1 MVIYTSTPGRPF
13 RLPSV
18 YRLLT
23 LLTLICGLAVIGFSQ
38 KTRADDYFNPAL
50 LDVDNPQ
57 QEKTDLSIYEKGP
70 GQAPGKYQVAIY
82 INNNKID
89 TRDVTFTLQKAASG
103 ETSLQP
109 CFSLDE
115 LKSLGIKT
123 KSFPGLAGAGK
134 CANLHAI
141 PAASATFRV
150 SNQQLLLSIPQSALG
165 QVPRGYIDPKEFDE
179 GITAGI
185 LNYSATAS
193 QTQARQPGMQDS
205 SSQYVN
211 LRPGLNIG
219 AWRIRNYST
228 WNRSTT
234 GHEEQQKFSSVYTYA
249 QRDIVAMKSDVTLGQ
264 SSSPADVFDSVPYT
278 GVQLNSD
285 SDMLPDSERGYAPII
300 RGTAHSN
307 AQVVV
312 RQNGYVIYQNTV
324 APGAFEIND
333 LYPTGS
339 SGDLQVTVK
348 ETDGSERHFVV
359 PYASVPVLQR
369 EKHLKYSAT
378 AGRYRSYDK
387 DVEKTPFA
395 QGSAIY
401 GLPYGFTAY
410 GGMQQSSHYHS
421 AALGTGKNFGD
432 LGAFSIDVTR
442 AKALLKKQKASKGQ
456 SWRLRYSK
464 DFAGTGTNFSLAG
477 YRYNSKGFY
486 TLEDTMESYTHASD
500 WSAPQQ
506 RRARTEATIDQTL
519 GEGWGSVTLSLVK
532 ETYWTQSQDMT
543 SMSVSYNNSWKGI
556 TYSLSYSL
564 NKNTNDSDENGESVS
579 NDNLFALS
587 VSVPLD
593 RWMHNTWATYNMNN
607 SKDGTV
613 QNLGVNGTALEEN
626 NLNWNVQE
634 GLDSSGNGN
643 STSMNADY
651 KATYGE
657 LSGGLS
663 QDKNQRTA
671 NVGLQGGVIA
681 HANGITLSQPLGETI
696 ALVKAPGTHGTH
708 IANQTGVETD
718 FRGYTVVPF
727 VTAYRHNT
735 IELDTETLPDDAD
748 VTHAAQIVTPT
759 RGAVVRATFNT
770 RVGNRVLMTLT
781 HGGKPLPFGATVTT
795 EDKDSEF
802 IVGVDAQTYLSGLP
816 RRGKLDVSWGQD
828 ASEHCVA
835 NYVLTDEKNKTNI
848 INAAAQCH

>member
-1 MVIYTSTPGRPF
+1 MITYSSTPR
-13 RLPSV
+13 RQLPSV
-18 YRLLT
+18 YRMLT
-23 LLTLICGLAVIGFSQ
+23 LLTLLCGLAGVCFSQ
-38 KTRADDYFNPAL
+38 QTRADDYFNPAL

-57 QEKTDLSIYEKGP
+57 QGKTDLSIYEKGP
-70 GQAPGKYQVAIY
+70 GQAPGKYQVTIF

-89 TRDVTFTLQKAASG
+89 TRDVTFTLQKQASG
-103 ETSLQP
+103 DNSLQP
-109 CFSLDE
+109 CFTLAD

-123 KSFPGLAGAGK
+123 DDYPQLAAKGK
-134 CANLHAI
+134 CANLQAI

-165 QVPRGYIDPKEFDE
+165 QIPRGYIDPTEFDE

-185 LNYSATAS
+185 LNYSASAS
-193 QTQARQPGMQDS
+193 QSHALQQGEQDN

-219 AWRIRNYST
+219 AWRLRNYST
-228 WNRSTT
+228 WNRSTS
-234 GHEEQQKFSSVYTYA
+234 GHDEEQSFNSVYTYA
-249 QRDIVAMKSDVTLGQ
+249 QRDIVALKSDLTVGQ

-278 GVQLNSD
+278 GAQLNSD
-285 SDMLPDSERGYAPII
+285 SDMLPDSEKGYAPII

-307 AQVVV
+307 ALVVV

-359 PYASVPVLQR
+359 PYASLPVLQR
-369 EKHLKYSAT
+369 EKHLKYSVT

-387 DVEKTPFA
+387 DVEQTPFA
-395 QGSAIY
+395 QGSVIY

-410 GGMQQSSHYHS
+410 GGVQQSSHYQS
-421 AALGTGKNFGD
+421 QALGTGKNFGD

-442 AKALLKKQKASKGQ
+442 AKALLKKQQASKGQ

-486 TLEDTMESYTHASD
+486 TLEDTMESYTRADD

-506 RRARTEATIDQTL
+506 RRARTEATVDQTL
-519 GEGWGSVTLSLVK
+519 GDGWGSFTLSLVK
-532 ETYWTQSQDMT
+532 ETYWNQGQDMT
-543 SMSVSYNNSWKGI
+543 SMSISYNNSWKGI
-556 TYSLSYSL
+556 TYSMSYSL
-564 NKNTNDSDENGESVS
+564 NKNTNSSDDEGESIG

-593 RWMHNTWATYNMNN
+593 RWMSNTWATYNMND
-607 SKDGTV
+607 SKDGATHT
-613 QNLGVNGTALEEN
+613 LGLNGTALAEN

-634 GLDSSGNGN
+634 GYNSSEHAT
-643 STSMNADY
+643 STSLNADY

-657 LSGGLS
+657 VTGGFS
-663 QDKNQRTA
+663 QDKYQRTT
-671 NVGLQGGVIA
+671 NVGLQGGMIA
-681 HANGITLSQPLGETI
+681 HANGLTLSQPLGETI

-735 IELDTETLPDDAD
+735 ISLDTETLPGEAD
-748 VTHAAQIVTPT
+748 VTHASQIVTPT
-759 RGAVVRATFNT
+759 RGAVVRASFNT
-770 RVGNRVLMTLT
+770 RVGRRVLMTLT
-781 HGGKPLPFGATVTT
+781 HNGKPLPFGATVTT
-795 EDKDSEF
+795 EDKDSEY
-802 IVGVDAQTYLSGLP
+802 IVGNDGQTYLSGMP
-816 RRGKLDVSWGQD
+816 DRGKLSVSWGQN
-828 ASEHCVA
+828 ASDRCVA
-835 NYVLTDEKNKTNI
+835 EYALTDEKDNTDI
-848 INAAAQCH
+848 TNAAAQCQ

>member
-1 MVIYTSTPGRPF
+1 MYSHKKPFTCRMSSLLVI
-13 RLPSV
+13 L
-18 YRLLT
+18 
-23 LLTLICGLAVIGFSQ
+23 CGLAIATFAQQVM
-38 KTRADDYFNPAL
+38 ADDYFNPAL
-50 LDVDNPQ
+50 LDIDNPQ
-57 QEKTDLSIYEKGP
+57 QGKTDLSVYEKGP
-70 GQAPGKYQVAIY
+70 GQAPGKYEVAVF

-89 TRDVTFTLQKAASG
+89 TRNVTFTLEKDSQG
-103 ETSLQP
+103 NDTLQP
-109 CFSLDE
+109 CFSMGE

-123 KSFPGLAGAGK
+123 QKFPQLMAKGQ
-134 CANLHAI
+134 CADLGVI
-141 PAASATFRV
+141 PASSAIFHVR
-150 SNQQLLLSIPQSALG
+150 NQQLLLSIPQKALG

-179 GITAGI
+179 GINAGL
-185 LNYSATAS
+185 LNYSVNAS
-193 QTQARQPGMQDS
+193 QSHARQQGEEDS

-211 LRPGLNIG
+211 LRPGLNVG
-219 AWRIRNYST
+219 AWRLRNYST

-234 GHEEQQKFSSVYTYA
+234 GNEEEQKFTSVYTYA
-249 QRDIVAMKSDVTLGQ
+249 QRDIVAMKSDVTVGQ
-264 SSSPADVFDSVPYT
+264 STSPADVFDSVPYT
-278 GVQLNSD
+278 GVELKSD
-285 SDMLPDSERGYAPII
+285 NDMLPDSKKGYAPII

-307 AQVVV
+307 ALVMV

-348 ETDGSERHFVV
+348 ETDGSESHFVV
-359 PYASVPVLQR
+359 PFASVPVLQR
-369 EKHLKYSAT
+369 EKNLRYSVT

-401 GLPYGFTAY
+401 GLPYGYTAY
-410 GGMQQSSHYHS
+410 GGVQQSSHYQS
-421 AALGTGKNFGD
+421 QAIGAGKNMGD

-442 AKALLKKQKASKGQ
+442 ARALLKKQKSSKGQ
-456 SWRLRYSK
+456 SWRIRYSK
-464 DFAGTGTNFSLAG
+464 DFAGSGTNFTLAG

-486 TLEDTMESYTHASD
+486 TLDDTMESYTRADD

-506 RRARTEATIDQTL
+506 RRARTEATVDQTL
-519 GEGWGSVTLSLVK
+519 PEGWGSVTLSMVK
-532 ETYWTQSQDMT
+532 ETYWSQSQDMT
-543 SMSVSYNNSWKGI
+543 SLSVSYNNSWHGVS
-556 TYSLSYSL
+556 YSLSYSM
-564 NKNTNDSDENGESVS
+564 NKNTHDSDEDGNEVT
-579 NDNLFALS
+579 NDNQFSLS

-593 RWMHNTWATYNMNN
+593 RWMHNTWATYNLNN
-607 SKDGTV
+607 TKDGTT
-613 QNLGVNGTALEEN
+613 QNIGLNGTALKED
-626 NLNWNVQE
+626 NLNWNIQE
-634 GLDSSGNGN
+634 GLSSTGSGN
-643 STSMNADY
+643 STSINADY

-657 LSGGLS
+657 VSAGVS
-663 QDKNQRTA
+663 QDKYQQTL
-671 NVGLQGGVIA
+671 NVGLQGGVVA

-708 IANQTGVETD
+708 ITNQTGVETD

-735 IELDTETLPDDAD
+735 IALDTETLPDDAD

-759 RGAVVRATFNT
+759 RGAVVRASFTT

-781 HGGKPLPFGATVTT
+781 QNGKPLPFGATVTT
-795 EDKDSEF
+795 GDKDSEF
-802 IVGVDAQTYLSGLP
+802 IVGNDGQTYLSGLP
-816 RRGKLDVSWGQD
+816 QQGHLIVSWGQE

-835 NYVLTDEKNKTNI
+835 DYALTDEKEKTSI

>member
-1 MVIYTSTPGRPF
+1 MYTSKKPLSCRF
-13 RLPSV
+13 MA
-18 YRLLT
+18 LLVI
-23 LLTLICGLAVIGFSQ
+23 LCGLAAACFASQ
-38 KTRADDYFNPAL
+38 TWADDYFNPAL

-57 QEKTDLSIYEKGP
+57 QGKTDLSVYEKGP
-70 GQAPGKYQVAIY
+70 GQAPGNYQVSIF
-82 INNNKID
+82 IDNNKID
-89 TRDVTFTLQKAASG
+89 TRDVTFTLRQERDG
-103 ETSLQP
+103 QNTLQP
-109 CFSLDE
+109 CFTLDD

-123 KSFPGLAGAGK
+123 DAYPKLMAQGK
-134 CANLHAI
+134 CADLRAI

-150 SNQQLLLSIPQSALG
+150 SHQQLLLSIPQSALG

-193 QTQARQPGMQDS
+193 QSHARRPGEDDN

-211 LRPGLNIG
+211 LRPGVNIG
-219 AWRIRNYST
+219 AWRLRNYST

-234 GHEEQQKFSSVYTYA
+234 GNEEQQKFSSVYTYA
-249 QRDIVAMKSDVTLGQ
+249 QRNIVAMKSDLTVGQ

-278 GVQLNSD
+278 GMQMNSD
-285 SDMLPDSERGYAPII
+285 SDMLPDSQRGYAPII

-307 AQVVV
+307 ALVMV

-348 ETDGSERHFVV
+348 ETDGSESHFVV

-369 EKHLKYSAT
+369 EKNLRYSVT

-387 DVEKTPFA
+387 HVEKTPFA

-410 GGMQQSSHYHS
+410 GGAQQSNHYHS
-421 AALGTGKNFGD
+421 QALGVGKNFGD
-432 LGAFSIDVTR
+432 LGAFSVDVTR
-442 AKALLKKQKASKGQ
+442 AKALLKKQQASKGQ
-456 SWRLRYSK
+456 SWRVRYSK
-464 DFAGTGTNFSLAG
+464 DFAGSGTNFSLAG

-486 TLEDTMESYTHASD
+486 TLEDTMESYTNADD

-506 RRARTEATIDQTL
+506 RRARTEATVDQTL
-519 GEGWGSVTLSLVK
+519 PEGWGAVTLSLVK
-532 ETYWTQSQDMT
+532 ETYWSQSQDMT
-543 SMSVSYNNSWKGI
+543 SMSVSYNNSWHDI
-556 TYSLSYSL
+556 SYSLSYSM
-564 NKNTNDSDENGESVS
+564 NKNTNDSDEHGDSVT
-579 NDNLFALS
+579 NDNEFSLS
-587 VSVPLD
+587 ISVPLD
-593 RWMHNTWATYNMNN
+593 HWMHNTWATYNLNN
-607 SKDGTV
+607 SKDGTT
-613 QNLGVNGTALEEN
+613 QNIGLNGTALRDN
-626 NLNWNVQE
+626 NFNWNIQE
-634 GLDSSGNGN
+634 GLSNTGSGS

-651 KATYGE
+651 NGTYGE
-657 LSGGLS
+657 VNGGVS
-663 QDKNQRTA
+663 QDKNQQTL
-671 NVGLQGGVIA
+671 NVGVQGGVVA

-708 IANQTGVETD
+708 ITNQTGVETD

-735 IELDTETLPDDAD
+735 IALDTETLPDDAD
-748 VTHAAQIVTPT
+748 VTHAAQTVTPT
-759 RGAVVRATFNT
+759 RGAVVRASFST
-770 RVGNRVLMTLT
+770 RVGRRVLMTIT
-781 HGGKPLPFGATVTT
+781 ENGKPLPFGATVTT

-802 IVGVDAQTYLSGLP
+802 IVGNDGQTYLSGLP
-816 RRGKLDVSWGQD
+816 QRGQLAVSWGQS

-835 NYVLTDEKNKTNI
+835 QYALTDETDKNSI

>member
-1 MVIYTSTPGRPF
+1 MITYSSTPR
-13 RLPSV
+13 RQLPSV
-18 YRLLT
+18 YRMLT
-23 LLTLICGLAVIGFSQ
+23 LLTLLCGLAAVGFSQ
-38 KTRADDYFNPAL
+38 QTRADDYFNPAL

-57 QEKTDLSIYEKGP
+57 QGKTDLSIYEKGP
-70 GQAPGKYQVAIY
+70 GQAPGKYQVTIF

-89 TRDVTFTLQKAASG
+89 TRDVTFILQKQDNG
-103 ETSLQP
+103 ENSLQP
-109 CFSLDE
+109 CFTLSD

-123 KSFPGLAGAGK
+123 DDYPQLAVKGS
-134 CANLHAI
+134 CADLHAI
-141 PAASATFRV
+141 PAATATFRV

-165 QVPRGYIDPKEFDE
+165 QVPRGYIDPTEFDE

-185 LNYSATAS
+185 LNYSASAS
-193 QTQARQPGMQDS
+193 QSHARQQGMQDN

-211 LRPGLNIG
+211 LRPGLNVG
-219 AWRIRNYST
+219 AWRLRNYST
-228 WNRSTT
+228 WSRSTS
-234 GHEEQQKFSSVYTYA
+234 GHEEEQSFNSVYTYA
-249 QRDIVAMKSDVTLGQ
+249 QRDIVALKSDLTVGQ

-278 GVQLNSD
+278 GAQLNSD
-285 SDMLPDSERGYAPII
+285 NDMLPDSEKGYAPII

-307 AQVVV
+307 ALVVV

-369 EKHLKYSAT
+369 EKHLKYSVT

-410 GGMQQSSHYHS
+410 GGVQQSSHYQS
-421 AALGTGKNFGD
+421 QALGTGKNFGD
-432 LGAFSIDVTR
+432 LGAFSVDVTR
-442 AKALLKKQKASKGQ
+442 AKALLKKQQASKGQ

-464 DFAGTGTNFSLAG
+464 DFAGTGTNFALAG

-486 TLEDTMESYTHASD
+486 TLEDTMESYTRADD

-519 GEGWGSVTLSLVK
+519 GEGWGSFTLSLVK
-532 ETYWTQSQDMT
+532 ETYWNQGQDMT

-556 TYSLSYSL
+556 TYSMSYSL
-564 NKNTNDSDENGESVS
+564 NKNTNSRDDEGDSVS

-593 RWMHNTWATYNMNN
+593 RWMSNTWASYNMNN
-607 SKDGTV
+607 NKDGTTHT
-613 QNLGVNGTALEEN
+613 LGLNGTALEEN

-634 GLDSSGNGN
+634 GYDSSENGT
-643 STSMNADY
+643 STSLNADY

-657 LSGGLS
+657 VSGGFS
-663 QDKNQRTA
+663 QDKYQRTT
-671 NVGLQGGVIA
+671 NVGLQGGMIA
-681 HANGITLSQPLGETI
+681 HANGLTLSQPLGETI
-696 ALVKAPGTHGTH
+696 ALVKAPGASGTH

-735 IELDTETLPDDAD
+735 ISLDTETLPDEAD
-748 VTHAAQIVTPT
+748 VTHASQIVTPT
-759 RGAVVRATFNT
+759 RGAVVRASFNT
-770 RVGNRVLMTLT
+770 RVGHRVLMTLT
-781 HGGKPLPFGATVTT
+781 HNGKPLPFGATVTT
-795 EDKDSEF
+795 EDKDNEF
-802 IVGVDAQTYLSGLP
+802 IVGTDGQTYLSGMP
-816 RRGKLDVSWGQD
+816 DRGKLSVSWGQE
-828 ASEHCVA
+828 ASDHCVA
-835 NYVLTDEKNKTNI
+835 EYTLTDEKEKTDI
-848 INAAAQCH
+848 INAAAQCQ

>member
-1 MVIYTSTPGRPF
+1 MYTHKKPLIRRIPA
-13 RLPSV
+13 
-18 YRLLT
+18 LLAI
-23 LLTLICGLAVIGFSQ
+23 LCGLAAVCFAQ
-38 KTRADDYFNPAL
+38 TVWADDYFNPAL
-50 LDVDNPQ
+50 LDIDNPQ
-57 QEKTDLSIYEKGP
+57 QAKTDLSIYEKGP
-70 GQAPGKYQVAIY
+70 GQAPGEYQVTVF
-82 INNNKID
+82 INNNKVD
-89 TRDVTFTLQKAASG
+89 SRSVRFELHKASQG
-103 ETSLQP
+103 HTSLQP

-115 LKSLGIKT
+115 IKSLGIKANN
-123 KSFPGLAGAGK
+123 FPQLMAKGK
-134 CANLHAI
+134 CADLSAI
-141 PAASATFRV
+141 PAASATFRI

-165 QVPRGYIDPKEFDE
+165 QIPRGYIDPKEFDE
-179 GITAGI
+179 GINAGL

-193 QTQARQPGMQDS
+193 QSHALQPGTEDN

-211 LRPGLNIG
+211 LRPGFNIG
-219 AWRIRNYST
+219 AWRVRNYST

-234 GHEEQQKFSSVYTYA
+234 GQEEQQKFSSVYTYA
-249 QRDIVAMKSDVTLGQ
+249 QRDIVAMKSDITVGQ
-264 SSSPADVFDSVPYT
+264 SSSPSDVFDSVPYT
-278 GVQLNSD
+278 GAQLNSD
-285 SDMLPDSERGYAPII
+285 SDMLPDSEKGYAPII

-307 AQVVV
+307 ALVVV

-339 SGDLQVTVK
+339 SGDLQVMVK

-369 EKHLKYSAT
+369 EKHLKYSVT
-378 AGRYRSYDK
+378 AGRYRSYDN

-410 GGMQQSSHYHS
+410 GGAQQSSHYQS
-421 AALGTGKNFGD
+421 QALGAGKNFGD

-442 AKALLKKQKASKGQ
+442 AKALLKKQKASQGQ
-456 SWRLRYSK
+456 SSRIRYSK
-464 DFAGTGTNFSLAG
+464 DFANTGTNFSLAG

-486 TLEDTMESYTHASD
+486 TMEDTMESYTHADD
-500 WSAPQQ
+500 WSTPQQ

-519 GEGWGSVTLSLVK
+519 GEGWGSFTLSLVK
-532 ETYWTQSQDMT
+532 ETYWSQNQDMT
-543 SMSVSYNNSWKGI
+543 SMSVSYNNSWKGVS
-556 TYSLSYSL
+556 YSLSYSM
-564 NKNTNDSDENGESVS
+564 NKNTDDSDEDGKSVT

-607 SKDGTV
+607 SKDGTT
-613 QNLGVNGTALEEN
+613 QNIGLNGTALQED
-626 NLNWNVQE
+626 NLNWNIQE
-634 GLDSSGNGN
+634 GLSNTGSGS

-657 LSGGLS
+657 VSGGVS
-663 QDKNQRTA
+663 QDKNQRSV
-671 NVGLQGGVIA
+671 NIGLQGGVVA

-696 ALVKAPGTHGTH
+696 ALIKAPGTHGTH
-708 IANQTGVETD
+708 ITSQTGVETD

-727 VTAYRHNT
+727 ITHYRHNT
-735 IELDTETLPDDAD
+735 ISLDTETLPDDAD

-770 RVGNRVLMTLT
+770 RVGRRALLTLT
-781 HGGKPLPFGATVTT
+781 HDGKPLPFGATVTT

-802 IVGVDAQTYLSGLP
+802 IVGNDGQTYLSGLP
-816 RRGKLDVSWGQD
+816 QHGRLAVSWGQD
-828 ASEHCVA
+828 ASERCVA
-835 NYVLTDEKNKTNI
+835 DYALTDEKDKTTI

>member
-1 MVIYTSTPGRPF
+1 MYNQKPF
-13 RLPSV
+13 ILRLFA
-18 YRLLT
+18 LLAIF
-23 LLTLICGLAVIGFSQ
+23 LSLAAACFSAQ
-38 KTRADDYFNPAL
+38 ARADDYFNPAL

-57 QEKTDLSIYEKGP
+57 QAKTDLTVYEKGP
-70 GQAPGKYQVAIY
+70 GQAPGKYQVTLF

-89 TRDVTFTLQKAASG
+89 SRDVTFILKKQRDGQSA
-103 ETSLQP
+103 LQP
-109 CFSLDE
+109 CFSLAD

-123 KSFPGLAGAGK
+123 DTLTRQQGEGQCVDLS
-134 CANLHAI
+134 NI
-141 PAASATFRV
+141 PAASATFKV
-150 SNQQLLLSIPQSALG
+150 SNQQLLLSIPQTFLG
-165 QVPRGYIDPKEFDE
+165 QVPRGYIDPKAFDE
-179 GITAGI
+179 GITAGL

-193 QTQARQPGMQDS
+193 QSHARQAGYQDN

-211 LRPGLNIG
+211 LRPGFNIG
-219 AWRIRNYST
+219 AWRVRNYST
-228 WNRSTT
+228 WNRSTN
-234 GHEEQQKFSSVYTYA
+234 GDEEQQKFSSVYTYA
-249 QRDIVAMKSDVTLGQ
+249 QRDIVAMKSDLTVGQ

-278 GVQLNSD
+278 GAQLNSD
-285 SDMLPDSERGYAPII
+285 SDMLPDSEKGYAPII

-307 AQVVV
+307 ALVVV
-312 RQNGYVIYQNTV
+312 RQNGYVIYQNNV

-369 EKHLKYSAT
+369 EKHLKYTVT

-410 GGMQQSSHYHS
+410 GGVQQSSHYQS
-421 AALGTGKNFGD
+421 QALGTGKNFGD

-442 AKALLKKQKASKGQ
+442 AKALLKKQQASKGQ
-456 SWRLRYSK
+456 SWRVRYSK
-464 DFAGTGTNFSLAG
+464 DFARTGTNFSLAG

-486 TLEDTMESYTHASD
+486 TLEDTMESYTRASD

-506 RRARTEATIDQTL
+506 RRARTEATVDQTL
-519 GEGWGSVTLSLVK
+519 GEGWGSFTLSLVK
-532 ETYWTQSQDMT
+532 ETYWSQSQNMT
-543 SMSVSYNNSWKGI
+543 SLSVSYNNNWHGVS
-556 TYSLSYSL
+556 YSLSYSM
-564 NKNTNDSDENGESVS
+564 NKNTQDSNDDGESVS
-579 NDNLFALS
+579 NDNQFALS

-607 SKDGTV
+607 TKEGTTH
-613 QNLGVNGTALEEN
+613 NMGLNGTALREE
-626 NLNWNVQE
+626 NLNWNIQE
-634 GLDSSGNGN
+634 GLSNTGTGN
-643 STSMNADY
+643 STSLNADY
-651 KATYGE
+651 KGTYGE
-657 LSGGLS
+657 ASAGVS
-663 QDKNQRTA
+663 QDKYQHTL
-671 NVGLQGGVIA
+671 NVGLQGGIVA

-708 IANQTGVETD
+708 ITSQTGVETD

-727 VTAYRHNT
+727 VSAYRHNT
-735 IELDTETLPDDAD
+735 IALDTETLPDDAD

-759 RGAVVRATFNT
+759 RGAVVRASFNT

-781 HGGKPLPFGATVTT
+781 QNGKPLPFGATVTT
-795 EDKDSEF
+795 DDKDSEF
-802 IVGVDAQTYLSGLP
+802 IVGSDGQTYLSGLP
-816 RRGKLDVSWGQD
+816 QHGTLAVSWGQG
-828 ASEHCVA
+828 AGNHCIA
-835 NYVLTDEKNKTNI
+835 EYRLTDEKSKTNI

>member
-1 MVIYTSTPGRPF
+1 MYTHKKPLIRRIPALLVI
-13 RLPSV
+13 L
-18 YRLLT
+18 
-23 LLTLICGLAVIGFSQ
+23 CGLAVMCFAQ
-38 KTRADDYFNPAL
+38 TVWADDYFNPAL
-50 LDVDNPQ
+50 LDIDNPQ
-57 QEKTDLSIYEKGP
+57 QAKTDLSIYEKGP
-70 GQAPGKYQVAIY
+70 GQAPGEYQVTVF
-82 INNNKID
+82 INNNKVD
-89 TRDVTFTLQKAASG
+89 SRSVRFELHKASQG
-103 ETSLQP
+103 HTSLQP

-115 LKSLGIKT
+115 IKSLGIKANN
-123 KSFPGLAGAGK
+123 FPQLMAKGK
-134 CANLHAI
+134 CADLSAI
-141 PAASATFRV
+141 PAASATFRI

-165 QVPRGYIDPKEFDE
+165 QIPRGYIDPKEFDE
-179 GITAGI
+179 GINAGL
-185 LNYSATAS
+185 LNYSQSHAL
-193 QTQARQPGMQDS
+193 QPGTEDN

-211 LRPGLNIG
+211 LRPGFNIG
-219 AWRIRNYST
+219 AWRVRNYST

-234 GHEEQQKFSSVYTYA
+234 GQEEQQKFSSVYTYA
-249 QRDIVAMKSDVTLGQ
+249 QRDIVAMKSDITVGQ
-264 SSSPADVFDSVPYT
+264 SSSPSDVFDSVPYT
-278 GVQLNSD
+278 GAQLNSD
-285 SDMLPDSERGYAPII
+285 SDMLPDSEKGYAPII

-307 AQVVV
+307 ALVVV

-369 EKHLKYSAT
+369 EKHLKYSVT
-378 AGRYRSYDK
+378 AGRYRSYDN

-410 GGMQQSSHYHS
+410 GGVQQSSHYQS
-421 AALGTGKNFGD
+421 QALGAGKNFGD

-442 AKALLKKQKASKGQ
+442 AKALLKKQKASQGQ
-456 SWRLRYSK
+456 SSRIRYSK
-464 DFAGTGTNFSLAG
+464 DFANTGTNFSLAG

-486 TLEDTMESYTHASD
+486 TMEDTMESYTHASD
-500 WSAPQQ
+500 WSEPQQ

-519 GEGWGSVTLSLVK
+519 GEGWGSMTLSLVK
-532 ETYWTQSQDMT
+532 ETYWSQNQDMT
-543 SMSVSYNNSWKGI
+543 SMSVSYNNSWKGVS
-556 TYSLSYSL
+556 YSLSYSM
-564 NKNTNDSDENGESVS
+564 NKNTDDSDEDGKSVT

-607 SKDGTV
+607 SKDGMT
-613 QNLGVNGTALEEN
+613 QNMGLNGTALQEN
-626 NLNWNVQE
+626 NLNWNIQE
-634 GLDSSGNGN
+634 GLSNTGSGS

-657 LSGGLS
+657 VSGGVS
-663 QDKNQRTA
+663 QDKNQRSV
-671 NVGLQGGVIA
+671 NIGLQGGVVA

-696 ALVKAPGTHGTH
+696 ALIKAPGTHGTH
-708 IANQTGVETD
+708 ITSQTGVETD

-727 VTAYRHNT
+727 ITNYRHNT
-735 IELDTETLPDDAD
+735 ISLDTETLPDETD

-770 RVGNRVLMTLT
+770 RVGRRALLTLT
-781 HGGKPLPFGATVTT
+781 HDGKPLPFGATVTT

-802 IVGVDAQTYLSGLP
+802 IVGNDGQTYLSGLP
-816 RRGKLDVSWGQD
+816 QHGRLAVSWGQD
-828 ASEHCVA
+828 ASERCVA
-835 NYVLTDEKNKTNI
+835 DYALTDEKDKTTI

>member
-1 MVIYTSTPGRPF
+1 MYSHKKPFTCRISSLLVI
-13 RLPSV
+13 L
-18 YRLLT
+18 
-23 LLTLICGLAVIGFSQ
+23 CGLALAIFAQQVM
-38 KTRADDYFNPAL
+38 ADDYFNPAL
-50 LDVDNPQ
+50 LDIDNPQ
-57 QEKTDLSIYEKGP
+57 QGKTDLSVYEKGP
-70 GQAPGKYQVAIY
+70 GQAPGKYQVAIF

-89 TRDVTFTLQKAASG
+89 TRDVTFKLQKDPQG
-103 ETSLQP
+103 NNSLQP
-109 CFSLDE
+109 CFSLSD

-123 KSFPGLAGAGK
+123 QKYPELMAKGQ
-134 CANLHAI
+134 CADLNTI
-141 PAASATFRV
+141 PAASASFHVR
-150 SNQQLLLSIPQSALG
+150 NQQLLLSVPQLALG

-179 GITAGI
+179 GITAGL

-193 QTQARQPGMQDS
+193 QSHALQQGEQDT

-219 AWRIRNYST
+219 AWRLRNYST

-234 GHEEQQKFSSVYTYA
+234 GKEQQQTFSSIYTYA
-249 QRDIVAMKSDVTLGQ
+249 QRDIVAMKSSLTVGQ

-285 SDMLPDSERGYAPII
+285 SDMLPDSEKGYAPII

-307 AQVVV
+307 ALVMV

-348 ETDGSERHFVV
+348 ETDGSESHFVV

-369 EKHLKYSAT
+369 EHNLRYSVT
-378 AGRYRSYDK
+378 AGRYRSYDS

-410 GGMQQSSHYHS
+410 GGVQQSNHYQS
-421 AALGTGKNFGD
+421 QALGAGKNMGD

-442 AKALLKKQKASKGQ
+442 AKALLKKQQASKGQ
-456 SWRLRYSK
+456 SWRVRYSK
-464 DFAGTGTNFSLAG
+464 DFAGSGTNFSLAG

-486 TLEDTMESYTHASD
+486 TLEDTMESWTRSDD

-519 GEGWGSVTLSLVK
+519 PKGWGSVTLSMVK
-532 ETYWTQSQDMT
+532 ETYWSQSQDMT
-543 SMSVSYNNSWKGI
+543 SMSVSYNNSWHGVS
-556 TYSLSYSL
+556 YSLSYSM
-564 NKNTNDSDENGESVS
+564 NKNTDDSDENGESVT
-579 NDNLFALS
+579 NDNQFSLS

-593 RWMHNTWATYNMNN
+593 HWMHNTWATYNLNN
-607 SKDGTV
+607 TKEGTT
-613 QNLGVNGTALEEN
+613 QNIGLNGTALKDE
-626 NLNWNVQE
+626 NLNWNIQE
-634 GLDSSGNGN
+634 GLSTTGSGN
-643 STSMNADY
+643 STSANADY

-657 LSGGLS
+657 VSGGIS
-663 QDKNQRTA
+663 QDKYQRTV
-671 NVGLQGGVIA
+671 NMGLQGGVVA

-708 IANQTGVETD
+708 ITNQTGVETD

-735 IELDTETLPDDAD
+735 ISLDTETLPEDAD

-759 RGAVVRATFNT
+759 RGAVVRASFNT
-770 RVGNRVLMTLT
+770 RVGRRVLMTLT
-781 HGGKPLPFGATVTT
+781 QNGKPLPFGATVTT
-795 EDKDSEF
+795 DDKDSEF
-802 IVGVDAQTYLSGLP
+802 IVGSDGQTYLSGLAQH
-816 RRGKLDVSWGQD
+816 GTLSVSWGQE

-835 NYVLTDEKNKTNI
+835 QYVLPEDKNKNSV
-848 INAAAQCH
+848 INAAAQCN